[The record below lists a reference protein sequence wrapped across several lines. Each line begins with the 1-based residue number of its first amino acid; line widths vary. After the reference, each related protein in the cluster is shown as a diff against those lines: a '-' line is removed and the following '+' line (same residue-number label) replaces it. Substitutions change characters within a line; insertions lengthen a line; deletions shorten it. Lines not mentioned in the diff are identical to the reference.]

1 MKEVHAMGLV
11 DYTIQGHVALVTLND
26 RDNRFNPPFLD
37 KLLEALD
44 QIETRTQARTLL
56 IQSTHEKIFS
66 NGIDLDWLQPI
77 LQQNNLSVARQFF
90 HQLNRLFK
98 RLLTYP
104 LVTVGAIT
112 GHAFGGGAILACA
125 FDFRFMRSD
134 RGFFCLPEVDVGVPF
149 LPGMIALLRSAIP
162 AHVLRELQL
171 TGVRL
176 TGEECERHHI
186 VQRACPLDELLTVSM
201 AFARQVNKQRAIVA
215 EIKTRNN
222 REIIQIMDETD
233 IPYIEGGRY
242 IVA

>member
-1 MKEVHAMGLV
+1 MGLV
-11 DYTIQGHVALVTLND
+11 DYTIQEHVALVTLND

-37 KLLEALD
+37 ALLGVLE
-44 QIETRTQARTLL
+44 QIETRSAARTLL
-56 IQSTHEKIFS
+56 IRSSHEKIFS
-66 NGIDLDWLQPI
+66 NGIDLEWLQPL
-77 LQQNNLSVARQFF
+77 LQQNNLAAAQQFF

-104 LVTVGAIT
+104 LVTVGAIS

-162 AHVLRELQL
+162 AHVLREMQL
-171 TGVRL
+171 TGLRL
-176 TGEECERHHI
+176 TGEACERHHI
-186 VQRACPLDELLTVSM
+186 VQKACPLEELLTTSLD
-201 AFARQVNKQRAIVA
+201 FARQVNKQRAIVA
-215 EIKTRNN
+215 EIKTRSN
-222 REIIQIMDETD
+222 REIIRIMDEDD

>member
-1 MKEVHAMGLV
+1 MALV
-11 DYTIQGHVALVTLND
+11 DYTIQEHVALVTLND

-37 KLLEALD
+37 ALLDVLD
-44 QIETRTQARTLL
+44 QIENRTPARTLL
-56 IQSTHEKIFS
+56 VKSAHDKIFS
-66 NGIDLDWLQPI
+66 NGIDLEWLQPV
-77 LQQNNLSVARQFF
+77 LQRNELTVAKQFF

-104 LVTVGAIT
+104 LVTVAALT

-149 LPGMIALLRSAIP
+149 LPGMIALLRSAVP
-162 AHVLRELQL
+162 AHVLREMQL

-176 TGEECERHHI
+176 TGEACERHHI
-186 VQRACPLDELLTVSM
+186 VQKACPLDELLSVSHE
-201 AFARQVNKQRAIVA
+201 FAQKVNKQRAIVA
-215 EIKTRNN
+215 EIKRRNN
-222 REIIQIMDETD
+222 HEIIQTMDGAD

-242 IVA
+242 IVV

>member
-1 MKEVHAMGLV
+1 MGLV
-11 DYTIQGHVALVTLND
+11 EYTIQEHVALVTLND
-26 RDNRFNPPFLD
+26 RDNRFNPPFLEA
-37 KLLEALD
+37 LLEVLD
-44 QIETRTQARTLL
+44 HIEQGSQARTLL
-56 IQSTHEKIFS
+56 VRSSHDKIFS
-66 NGIDLDWLQPI
+66 NGIDLDWLQPL
-77 LQQNNLSVARQFF
+77 LQQNNLDAAKQFF

-104 LVTVGAIT
+104 LVTIAAIT

-162 AHVLRELQL
+162 SHVLREMQL

-176 TGEECERHHI
+176 TGESCERHHI
-186 VQRACPLDELLTVSM
+186 VQKACPLHELLTVSL

-215 EIKTRNN
+215 EIKSRSN
-222 REIIQIMDETD
+222 REIIRVMDEADT
-233 IPYIEGGRY
+233 PYIEGGRY
-242 IVA
+242 VVA